1 MQAKKRALETVSSS
15 RDERYQQTV
24 VSSADGAK
32 ILNNLDK
39 LVSDYEENEKTLEK
53 TFIGTVA
60 NALGAER
67 LREEHAKI
75 LKGNGGVFEK
85 VKAINA
91 IKRVSE
97 ALKRFWKNVAEWFGI
112 HFTST
117 EKVANKVLS
126 DLLNGVNPTL
136 TGIEDDIRFEEN
148 SEEAEIVARAKADG
162 TYMKAPNGKQSNL
175 SPCQWV
181 QVRTKAFKDWF
192 GDWENDPD
200 NSSKVVDENGEPM
213 VVYRGFI
220 GGDFNIFDKDVAVEH
235 SRSVQP
241 VYGSFFFSDTR
252 KQAEEYG
259 SFFRNGER
267 VFNGIK
273 ATFLNIKNPFILN
286 SEDASYHSVRGYFKN
301 RDTREIDWS
310 RGGIVKDGGEIGVQD
325 ITIAAMEEG
334 YDGVIFRNIDDAGSE
349 ELAGT
354 THTTLAVF
362 SPTQIKSATDNV
374 GKFDRTTIGIIKYC
388 KNKQQSPQP
397 TAIYP

>member
-75 LKGNGGVFEK
+75 LKGNGGVLEK

-91 IKRVSE
+91 IKRVRE
-97 ALKRFWKNVAEWFGI
+97 ALKRFWKGVAEWFGI

-286 SEDASYHSVRGYFKN
+286 SEDATYHSVRGYFKN
-301 RDTREIDWS
+301 RDTREIDWN
-310 RGGIVKDGGEIGVQD
+310 RGGIVKDDWEIVVQD
-325 ITIAAMEEG
+325 ITIVAMEEG

-374 GKFDRTTIGIIKYC
+374 GTFDRTTIGIIKYC